1 MVVGPGVGV
10 EVGIGVG
17 VKVAPGGGVD
27 VGLGVG
33 VDVGFGVGV
42 DDGCPGFRVGV
53 ADGATT
59 TKVFL
64 QALTEG
70 FTGNVSSTASGFD
83 SGALGATG
91 FVPRLFILI
100 TINTDKTAKTI
111 VEIIIITVNVLFFIF
126 ISKLRLFL

>member
-1 MVVGPGVGV
+1 MFVGSGVGV

-17 VKVAPGGGVD
+17 VNVAPGGGVD

-33 VDVGFGVGV
+33 VDDGFEVGV

-53 ADGATT
+53 AEGAMTI
-59 TKVFL
+59 KVFL
-64 QALTEG
+64 QAATEG
-70 FTGNVSSTASGFD
+70 SSGNSLVAFGFD
-83 SGALGATG
+83 SGTFGATG

-111 VEIIIITVNVLFFIF
+111 VEIIIITVNFLFFIF
-126 ISKLRLFL
+126 ISRLRLFL